1 MKLRKLLLVLG
12 LCLAMILTFTACDD
26 ESDSGEEDVSE
37 DTVEEEVVEDEGS
50 DDAAADFSAIEG
62 AWTVGG
68 LIASD
73 GEYYDLADVGIVGL
87 DASSLEASI
96 EFDGSGNLTYA
107 AAGQSMGG
115 TSTFDGETINVTFE
129 NGYEMAF
136 TYDADNDALMQSNE
150 SAGVT
155 VVYYRA

>member
-1 MKLRKLLLVLG
+1 MKKNIFSFLIILFIFGFNVAAQDIELPDISTTIGNDSVSVDLG
-12 LCLAMILTFTACDD
+12 DLP
-26 ESDSGEEDVSE
+26 
-37 DTVEEEVVEDEGS
+37 
-50 DDAAADFSAIEG
+50 DFKNRV
-62 AWTVGG
+62 T
-68 LIASD
+68 
-73 GEYYDLADVGIVGL
+73 
-87 DASSLEASI
+87 